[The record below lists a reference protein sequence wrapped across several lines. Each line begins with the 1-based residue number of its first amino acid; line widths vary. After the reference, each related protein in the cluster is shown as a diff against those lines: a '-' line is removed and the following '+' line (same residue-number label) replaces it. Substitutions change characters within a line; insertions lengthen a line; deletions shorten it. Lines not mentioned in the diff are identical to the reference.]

1 MLGWFVVELIL
12 EAKSFNKSNL
22 SLSLFFNNIMLYQE
36 RDNIFLLNC

>member
-12 EAKSFNKSNL
+12 EAKSFSKSNL